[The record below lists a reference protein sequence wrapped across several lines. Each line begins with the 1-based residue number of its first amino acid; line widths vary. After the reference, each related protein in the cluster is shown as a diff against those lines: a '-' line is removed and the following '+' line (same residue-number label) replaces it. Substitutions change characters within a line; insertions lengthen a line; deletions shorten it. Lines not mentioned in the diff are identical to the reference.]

1 MPALLEL
8 REAHEPAVRTENH
21 EVRAP
26 AEVLPP
32 DVVPVPGMEGG
43 GEVERVGQ
51 RIPLRMEADKPLL
64 CRDDRGLHRFPCLTC
79 LEADGYHSSPCILW
93 SLGLASEWAM
103 TCRAGRGAQTGP
115 RMSHC
120 AGRDR
125 LLPIAPAVIKDPGDL
140 IEKPLH
146 LLGLHHSSAIAV
158 AAVIGLVLGVGLI
171 LLMRRR
177 TLLR

>member
-1 MPALLEL
+1 
-8 REAHEPAVRTENH
+8 
-21 EVRAP
+21 
-26 AEVLPP
+26 
-32 DVVPVPGMEGG
+32 
-43 GEVERVGQ
+43 
-51 RIPLRMEADKPLL
+51 
-64 CRDDRGLHRFPCLTC
+64 
-79 LEADGYHSSPCILW
+79 
-93 SLGLASEWAM
+93 
-103 TCRAGRGAQTGP
+103 
-115 RMSHC
+115 MSHC

-158 AAVIGLVLGVGLI
+158 AAVVGLVLGVGLI